1 MKKLLFIFLQ
11 IFCING
17 IAQSTFEKNYH
28 FINNIN
34 DQEFS
39 TSIIEDYSGGY
50 FITAINGNAFKDYGI
65 IAHLNYYGDTI
76 WVKRKALWKTGNHDA
91 TISNILFS
99 KDGNLL
105 VNGII
110 GDTSTATD
118 GFYWL
123 MKLDTSGNEIWYK
136 EYSQIISVYPP
147 FCDNIIELPNKNIV
161 MGRSGFLF
169 IVADSLGNFI
179 SKKQVWD
186 YYAPSSLSYSLNLL
200 LEDTTLLVYC
210 SWKVVPVWPNR
221 TRLAKLRTNG
231 DSISSVAIQND
242 STYFGYINN
251 SKQKGYYYI
260 IGRSNTSSSIA
271 STILTKIDSSGAIVW
286 RKKYFNGNGGG
297 FSFTQQIRETPDSG
311 LIICGISTNNSAYL
325 FKVNSVGDS
334 LWYREFSP
342 NNNTKFNNVIT
353 TSDGGFAAVGS
364 YTPPVGYG
372 ITYIVKTDG
381 NGLLLNTAAELAKQ
395 NKSYLHL
402 YPNPAKEYSGLH
414 FIGDANSILTIST
427 LQGQEIFSELLTSND
442 AHVTINTSA
451 FNAGVYI
458 CSISNNG
465 RILAN
470 KKLVVIK

>member
-1 MKKLLFIFLQ
+1 MKRFLVLVIQLFF
-11 IFCING
+11 ING
-17 IAQSTFEKNYH
+17 IAQSTFEKNYF
-28 FINNIN
+28 FINNFN
-34 DQEFS
+34 ANELA
-39 TSIIEDYSGGY
+39 TSIIEDSNGGY
-50 FITAINGNAFKDYGI
+50 YITSTNANSIKNYGI
-65 IAHLNYYGDTI
+65 IAHLNNFGDTI
-76 WVKRKALWKTGNHDA
+76 WVKRKVLWKTGSYSA
-91 TISNILFS
+91 VISNILFS

-105 VNGII
+105 INGII
-110 GDTSTATD
+110 GDSTANTD

-210 SWKVVPVWPNR
+210 SWKVVPIWPNR

-353 TSDGGFAAVGS
+353 TSDGGFAAVGV
-364 YTPPVGYG
+364 YTSLVG
-372 ITYIVKTDG
+372 IENSYIVKTDG
-381 NGLLLNTAAELAKQ
+381 NGLLLSTAAELAKQ

-402 YPNPAKEYSGLH
+402 YPNPAKAYSSLH
-414 FIGDANSILTIST
+414 FIGEANSTLTIT
-427 LQGQEIFSELLTSND
+427 NLQGQKIHSELLTSND
-442 AHVTINTSA
+442 AYATINTA
-451 FNAGVYI
+451 ALNAGVYL

-465 RILAN
+465 RLLAN
-470 KKLVVIK
+470 KKLVVIH